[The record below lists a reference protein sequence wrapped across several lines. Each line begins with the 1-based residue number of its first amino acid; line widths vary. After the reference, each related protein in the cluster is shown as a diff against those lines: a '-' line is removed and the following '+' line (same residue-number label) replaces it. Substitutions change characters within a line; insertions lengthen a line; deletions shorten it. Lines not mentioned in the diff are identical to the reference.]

1 MDGGEGILGN
11 GWDIKFSK
19 VELEMVVAS
28 VRTLAKQWG
37 VSRRTAMFRVYNDPK
52 WTKVDP
58 FEVGSMKAS
67 VNVWKN

>member
-1 MDGGEGILGN
+1 
-11 GWDIKFSK
+11 
-19 VELEMVVAS
+19 MVVAS